1 MEDFQKALDNFQNDW
16 LQLQKKHSSL
26 SMSLYK
32 LREEETSCVHS
43 VKHCR
48 NYMKLLKREI
58 ESLQKNATGDESTIL
73 EKAKLDILK
82 KEYLLRDIEDVLP
95 RTAGLYLRIVL
106 GALNISFSNKEDKF
120 RYKNDYERF
129 KIIIS
134 GICAFLAFLLYFFVQ
149 NRIVDTIFHAL
160 LVWYYCTLTIRERI
174 LIANGSRIKGWWN
187 IVHFLSTASSGIIL
201 IWPRSRSYDEFRD
214 QFMLFCLYLNL
225 VHFIQFQYQIS
236 CLYKLRTLGCRHP
249 MDITVDGFMSWMFR
263 RITFVLPFLFVVY
276 GFELYMAYNLYVI
289 SQQSYCHEWQVLV
302 VSIIFFIL
310 AMGSIVTVLQVI
322 RQKISTP
329 PPVVLHDHLMKKY
342 SFALPTEKF
351 NNTLDEFTTGNGDT
365 TKEKVIT

>member
-1 MEDFQKALDNFQNDW
+1 MEEFQGALNSFQKDW
-16 LQLQKKHSSL
+16 LQLQEKHSSL
-26 SMSLYK
+26 VMSLYK
-32 LREEETSCVHS
+32 LKEEETSCVRS

-48 NYMKLLKREI
+48 NYMKLLKHEI
-58 ESLQKNATGDESTIL
+58 ASLQKNATGDEITIL
-73 EKAKLDILK
+73 EKAKIDILK
-82 KEYLLRDIEDVLP
+82 KEYVLRDIEDVLP
-95 RTAGLYLRIVL
+95 RTPGLYLRIVL
-106 GALNISFSNKEDKF
+106 GALNISFANKEDKF

-134 GICAFLAFLLYFFVQ
+134 GICAFLAFLLYFYVQ
-149 NRIVDTIFHAL
+149 NRIVDTIFHFL

-187 IVHFLSTASSGIIL
+187 ISHFMSTAYSGIML

-289 SQQSYCHEWQVLV
+289 SQQSYCHEWQVPA
-302 VSIIFFIL
+302 VSIIYFIL

-322 RQKISTP
+322 RQKICAP
-329 PPVVLHDHLMKKY
+329 PPIVLHDHLTKKY
-342 SFALPTEKF
+342 SFAVPNEKF
-351 NNTLDEFTTGNGDT
+351 KAYDEFGDNDDT
-365 TKEKVIT
+365 TTEKVIT